1 MGPGVAI
8 RNVIF
13 DWSGTLVDDFPP
25 VFAATNAIFDAF
37 GEERWTEGQ
46 FRERFYLPFTEFY
59 RQWLPEAT
67 LEELDRHY
75 HAVFQRLQDDIPLLP
90 GAREVL
96 EYACGE
102 GMGVFLLSTIHSRH
116 WEGQAARLGVAKYFR
131 RAYTGAIDK
140 REVIGELLREHGA
153 VPAETLFV
161 GDMQHDV
168 ETARFAGVVS
178 AAVLT
183 GYDSLEKL
191 KRSGPDHLFRD
202 MFGVLSFLRR
212 HSRGVAPE
220 GRPVATVG
228 ALIFGEGGKVLL
240 VQTHKWS
247 DLWGIPGG
255 KIRRGERA
263 EEALR
268 REVAEETGLGL
279 TDIRYVETQ
288 DCIDCPEFFRREH
301 FLLMNYTASAL
312 PGEVTL
318 NDKASRHVWV
328 EPREALARLP
338 LNTPTRVL
346 IERVLQG
353 DAGRG

>member
-1 MGPGVAI
+1 MAI

-25 VFAATNAIFDAF
+25 VFAATNAIFRAF
-37 GEERWTEGQ
+37 GEEPWTEGQ
-46 FRERFYLPFTEFY
+46 FRERFYLPFTDFY
-59 RQWLPEAT
+59 RQWLPQAT
-67 LEELDRHY
+67 FEELDRHY
-75 HAVFQRLQDDIPLLP
+75 HDVFHRMEDDIPLLP

-116 WEGQAARLGVAKYFR
+116 WEKQAARLDMARYFR
-131 RAYTGAIDK
+131 KAYTGAIDK
-140 REVIGELLREHGA
+140 RGVIVDLLREQAA

-168 ETARFAGVVS
+168 DTAHSAGVLA

-191 KRSGPDHLFRD
+191 KRSQPDHLFRD
-202 MFGVLSFLRR
+202 LFGVLGFLQR
-212 HSRGVAPE
+212 HAMEVPCE

-228 ALIFGEGGKVLL
+228 ALIFGEGGRVLL

-263 EEALR
+263 EDALR
-268 REVAEETGLGL
+268 REVREETGLELEG
-279 TDIRYVETQ
+279 IRYVETQ

-301 FLLMNYTASAL
+301 FLLMNYTATAL

-318 NDKASRHVWV
+318 NDEASRHTWIDA
-328 EPREALARLP
+328 RQALASLS
-338 LNTPTRVL
+338 LNTPTRL
-346 IERVLQG
+346 LLERVLG
-353 DAGRG
+353 A